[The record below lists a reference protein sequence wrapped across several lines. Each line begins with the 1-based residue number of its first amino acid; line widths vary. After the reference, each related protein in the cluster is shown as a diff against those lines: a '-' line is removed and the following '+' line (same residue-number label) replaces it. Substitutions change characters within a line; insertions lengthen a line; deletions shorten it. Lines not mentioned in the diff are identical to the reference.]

1 MRRNLPEQDAR
12 SGILYMSMSMTIAV
26 CCVAARRVHAQ
37 IDFGLDRQMT
47 SGTKHFCKCSDAT
60 RWGSAC
66 GWRIQQKRQNRCRER
81 ERIWTTTPNAHV
93 SALYCRWIFLK
104 NIFFFVFSVFILS
117 MFRQFV
123 AAPSALSHVWRNPIQ
138 HFFVCFI
145 SFWLSHSCWQY
156 KYIFFPLLA
165 LLIHFTFYS
174 MDIFFFIR
182 SGCCCCF
189 PCCWIN
195 T

>member
-1 MRRNLPEQDAR
+1 MRRNLPEQKDAR

-104 NIFFFVFSVFILS
+104 NIFFSFFLFSFFRCSDNLLLLLLRSHMCDAIPFNIFSFVLFHFGCLIL
-117 MFRQFV
+117 
-123 AAPSALSHVWRNPIQ
+123 AGNIN
-138 HFFVCFI
+138 
-145 SFWLSHSCWQY
+145 
-156 KYIFFPLLA
+156 
-165 LLIHFTFYS
+165 
-174 MDIFFFIR
+174 IFFFR
-182 SGCCCCF
+182 SL
-189 PCCWIN
+189 PCSFILHFILWIFFFLFGQAAVVVFRVVE
-195 T
+195 